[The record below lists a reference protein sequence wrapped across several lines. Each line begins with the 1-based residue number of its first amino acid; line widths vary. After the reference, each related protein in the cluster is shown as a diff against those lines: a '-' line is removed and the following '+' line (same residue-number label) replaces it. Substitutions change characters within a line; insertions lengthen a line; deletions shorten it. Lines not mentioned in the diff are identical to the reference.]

1 MKALRIVYLL
11 GLLFGFGI
19 GIPVLSASAQTAS
32 PKGAL
37 PQLQGLRKLT
47 GDDVR
52 RAQEL
57 DKSVVTA
64 LKADRWSEAIAKAE
78 ELLDLRTRVQGPT
91 HFETVDVEWL
101 IKALRRIAPMP
112 PGGRPF
118 GNICRVAQA
127 YSKEIFISTALI
139 AICVARSGKSIP
151 ACARCFY

>member
-1 MKALRIVYLL
+1 MKALRIVYRL

-47 GDDVR
+47 GDDAR
-52 RAQEL
+52 RAEEL

-64 LKADRWSEAIAKAE
+64 ARLIALEREAIAKAD

-91 HFETVDVEWL
+91 HFETVDV
-101 IKALRRIAPMP
+101 
-112 PGGRPF
+112 GGSSRH
-118 GNICRVAQA
+118 
-127 YSKEIFISTALI
+127 
-139 AICVARSGKSIP
+139 
-151 ACARCFY
+151 CAA